1 MRLPYVRLIQLLLKG
16 APPCSRKAVLKS
28 AALGVKL
35 AWAQQPLVWLIRLKV
50 VQPLRAAPKVMSE
63 YVPLKMGSYVW

>member
-1 MRLPYVRLIQLLLKG
+1 M
-16 APPCSRKAVLKS
+16 LKS